1 MPNLVTFGLEQ
12 VHIAFKGACQKE
24 SIEVTAGCGTDGE
37 ITVTVTGAPLTGG
50 SEACIVP
57 LSAESHSTA
66 AKVAAAAAN
75 VLKNNADVGANYNVS
90 VAGAA
95 IYLAAKLAAADDAT
109 LLIAFT
115 PGGTGVTVGASTNVT
130 GGAAGYGT
138 PQAIPGAVEFT
149 PAPEGSEVKYYAD
162 NTPYFVYTVNN
173 GYKGPLKMAL
183 VPDAILA
190 EMLGWPIDDNGAVIE
205 VDDGTP
211 KKFALMAQVQGDSK
225 NRRFVYYD
233 CQASRPSKAH
243 KTKNDTIEPSD
254 DSLELIILPVD
265 MDVNGTT
272 RGVVKGTLELSDTNA
287 AVYNAFFNSVYTPAF
302 A

>member
-12 VHIAFKGACQKE
+12 VHIAFKGTCQKE
-24 SIEVTAGCGTDGE
+24 SIEITAGCGTDGE

-50 SEACIVP
+50 TEACIVP
-57 LSAESHSTA
+57 LSTESHSTA
-66 AKVAAAAAN
+66 AKVAVAVAN
-75 VLKNNADVGANYNVS
+75 VLKNNADIGANYNVS
-90 VAGAA
+90 VVGAT
-95 IYLAAKLAAADDAT
+95 IYLTAKLAAANDAT

-115 PGGTGVTVGASTNVT
+115 TGGTGVTVGASANVT
-130 GGAAGYGT
+130 GGATGYGT

-149 PAPEGSEVKYYAD
+149 PAPEGAEVKYYAD

-205 VDDGTP
+205 IDDGMP
-211 KKFALMAQVQGDSK
+211 KKFALMGQIQGDAK

-233 CQASRPSKAH
+233 CQAARPSKTH
-243 KTKNDTIEPSD
+243 KTKTETIEPAED
-254 DSLELIILPVD
+254 TLDLIILPID
-265 MDVNGTT
+265 MDVDGTT
-272 RGVVKGTLELSDTNA
+272 RGVVKGNLELSDTNA
-287 AVYNAFFNSVYTPAF
+287 AAYNGFFDTVYMPTF